1 MNRARPCLRISTVL
15 IIHILNG
22 QDQTCIEI
30 IDGIFLGD
38 DLVAENVDLLKKKE
52 IKLIIS
58 LEKSERKYNEV
69 GLY

>member
-38 DLVAENVDLLKKKE
+38 ALVAENVDLLKKKE